1 METEE
6 AIVWQVFLP
15 PVFFPFFSFFVES
28 GSIHESFVRGT
39 VCFVPLSVRQSLLNF
54 ISYSELKE
62 FVVSLTL

>member
-1 METEE
+1 MTSVS
-6 AIVWQVFLP
+6 ATS
-15 PVFFPFFSFFVES
+15 FFPFLFFFFVES

>member
-1 METEE
+1 MTSVS
-6 AIVWQVFLP
+6 ATS
-15 PVFFPFFSFFVES
+15 FFPLSFLFFVES